1 MVVVSLVLSMQSGSS
16 YCLLDFIGLLIETYS
31 KVEVLGFSFF
41 LGGGC
46 NIEFDFL
53 LNELC

>member
-31 KVEVLGFSFF
+31 KVEVLGFPSF
-41 LGGGC
+41 LVVGV
-46 NIEFDFL
+46 I
-53 LNELC
+53 